1 MITVKTALSARRNRW
16 LAMGSMGLMLLHCSC
31 SPTYLL
37 KNDFKT
43 DPVNGLPI
51 KNIPGD
57 PVGDAVEYIPQIETR
72 LKVVNFPQT
81 ASNKGLEFNS
91 NPDKLTT
98 QGGFST
104 TWLNFK
110 GIQTGNFSKSIQ
122 YTLVGKFDNF
132 RDGLTIDVTNG
143 AASVFTRLEL
153 SQDGSVAARTSF
165 DPSVAAVPICRL
177 QSNTIYLLSINV
189 NLKDNTCRIGFI
201 GQVTVNNETELSVNK
216 TVPALN
222 NQLAN
227 VTGPINPSIS
237 FNWQT
242 GQAAGQSRFTLT
254 GVQIKQ

>member
-1 MITVKTALSARRNRW
+1 MALLFRFVPVSLKTCLTLS
-16 LAMGSMGLMLLHCSC
+16 SIGLSLLHFSC

-37 KNDFKT
+37 KNDFKA
-43 DPVNGLPI
+43 DPLNGLPL
-51 KNIPGD
+51 KNVPGD
-57 PVGDAVEYIPQIETR
+57 PAGDAVEYIPQIETR

-91 NPDKLTT
+91 NPNTLTT
-98 QGGFST
+98 QGGYST

-110 GIQTGNFSKSIQ
+110 GIQTGNFSKAIQ
-122 YTLVGKFDNF
+122 YSLIGKFDNF

-143 AASVFTRLEL
+143 SASVFTRLECG
-153 SQDGSVAARTSF
+153 QDGSIVARTSF
-165 DPSVAAVPICRL
+165 DPSVAAMPICRL
-177 QSNTIYLLSINV
+177 QPNTIYLLTVTV

-201 GQVTVNNETELSVNK
+201 GQLTVNDETELSVNK

-242 GQAAGQSRFTLT
+242 GMAAGQTRFTLT